1 MALSFKDRLVI
12 SLATNTAA
20 GLFKLWFKTCPV
32 QITRPEIYQEWAL
45 TDRQVIAATW
55 HRSAIFFVYH
65 FGPIHPLI
73 MFSRSKDGEYLTRFA
88 QSFGVKPV
96 RGSSSRGGAEA
107 LNEMITYLKN
117 GGKACATVL
126 DGPRGPARVAKKGMI
141 VLAMETG
148 IPIIPI
154 IWSAPKVWTSKKSWD
169 RTMVPMPFSPI
180 IINCI
185 DPITIPPKLD
195 PDELEAYRLKVEET
209 LNHLTDEI
217 DQLCGYRS
225 PGVMG

>member
-1 MALSFKDRLVI
+1 MALSFKDRLAI
-12 SLATNTAA
+12 SLATSTAA

-32 QITRPEIYQEWAL
+32 KITRPEIYQDWVL

-65 FGPIHPLI
+65 FGPIGPMI
-73 MFSRSKDGEYLTRFA
+73 MFSQSKDGEYLTRFA
-88 QSFGVKPV
+88 QKFGVKPV

-107 LNEMITYLKN
+107 LNEMNTYLKK

-148 IPIIPI
+148 LPILPV
-154 IWSAPKVWTSKKSWD
+154 IWSAPRVWTSQKSWD
-169 RTMVPMPFSPI
+169 KTMVPMPFAPI
-180 IINCI
+180 TINLI
-185 DPITIPPKLD
+185 NPITIPPNLE
-195 PDELEAYRLKVEET
+195 PDDLKIYCLKVEEI
-209 LNHLTDEI
+209 LNQLTDEV
-217 DQLCGYRS
+217 DQMCGYRP
-225 PGVMG
+225 PGLV